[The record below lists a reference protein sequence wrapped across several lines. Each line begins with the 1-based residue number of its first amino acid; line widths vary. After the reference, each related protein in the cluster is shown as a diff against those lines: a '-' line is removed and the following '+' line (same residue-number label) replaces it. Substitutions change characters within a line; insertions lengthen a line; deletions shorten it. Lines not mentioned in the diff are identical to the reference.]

1 MLDRPK
7 INSLFVALLVLAA
20 SPAASEPDSVTASDI
35 HVTDGDT
42 IKVNGHP
49 YRLVGFDAPETWR
62 ARCSGEAVLG
72 KAATDRLQQIVTTAR
87 RITLERVACS
97 CAPNAPEETPA
108 CNYGRRC
115 GTLRVDGED
124 VGTILTREH
133 LAQAYPYRWDHPPRK
148 PTWCDHAS

>member
-1 MLDRPK
+1 MRRTEC
-7 INSLFVALLVLAA
+7 ILLAFTCFATMAWAQKVGETTRLTTG
-20 SPAASEPDSVTASDI
+20 DV

-42 IKVNGHP
+42 IKVDGHP

-72 KAATDRLQQIVTTAR
+72 KAATDRLQQLVSRAR
-87 RITLERVACS
+87 QITLERVACS
-97 CAPNAPEETPA
+97 CPPNAPEETPA
-108 CNYGRRC
+108 CNYARRC

-133 LAQAYPYRWDHPPRK
+133 LAKAYPYRWNHPPRK
-148 PTWCDHAS
+148 PTWCEG